1 MSNPII
7 GLESMPNV
15 YFSTVN
21 IEKDMLE
28 ATLTMKDFVSNPTWS
43 MSDIL
48 RDKLKIKILVVSFND
63 GDSAQQ
69 TVQQLNEGTLSI
81 HDVPDFPVRITS
93 AQEYIPSET
102 IQTDDINNFY
112 YKFKIT
118 QTDVDLSKSNVF
130 IFGVAYVGKFEPKKS
145 SVPEAVRNFAA
156 NLSNRRR

>member
-21 IEKDMLE
+21 IENDMLE

-48 RDKLKIKILVVSFND
+48 RDQLKIKILVVSFND

-118 QTDVDLSKSNVF
+118 QADVDLSKSNVF
-130 IFGVAYVGKFEPKKS
+130 IFGVA
-145 SVPEAVRNFAA
+145 
-156 NLSNRRR
+156 